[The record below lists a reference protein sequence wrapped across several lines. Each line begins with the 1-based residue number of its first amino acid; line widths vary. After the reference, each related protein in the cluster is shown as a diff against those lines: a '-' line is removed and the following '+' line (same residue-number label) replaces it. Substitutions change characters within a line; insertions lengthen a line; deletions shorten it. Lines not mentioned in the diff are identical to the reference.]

1 MTQVGEAIA
10 ALFGM
15 DDPKKKIKKEK
26 LKIRFSLFFDG
37 TNNNRNNIA
46 AREKK
51 EIGFTPKNENE
62 KKELEAYKDN
72 GDGESSYDNG
82 RTNIAVME
90 PQVMPKQEGY
100 DHYFKIYIE
109 GQGTNNLESDDD
121 LMGKGLGIFGSGV
134 ASRAEKGVREAVLA
148 MQDYLDT
155 KPPEEFE
162 IEKIDVDVFGF
173 SRGAAAARHS
183 ISLMLEW
190 LAPDTIFPNFPLYK
204 RIRVHGYDVTKKM
217 VEVKF
222 AGVYDTVV
230 SVNASQLSYDA
241 ENKLNQRA
249 IALAT
254 KSVHLC
260 AAEEHRLDFPLHTIK
275 SALAKGKGKEL
286 YLPGVH
292 SDVGGSYNLANDLAK
307 AGSTVKIL
315 RAAGSYSSMVEKKQ
329 ALIDAGICTPDNLA
343 IEITKRGMRRKPGSL
358 QSVETPLEGKLI
370 ETRKLDEKGQGVRTT
385 DEIDM
390 VINCGTTFVLNND
403 REWLIKQGWY
413 KPNEIVTHSFGMGYL
428 QVNRRN
434 IKSAYCNI
442 PLKIMAK
449 LATENGIKFEQKLNQ
464 RANQI
469 LNKQPDLQSLEAS
482 INNYIAKMGNDKSK
496 PDDWIENAG
505 IHHNSPKYPIT
516 GIRHDHLHM
525 SARTTKVT
533 NTKFGFS
540 PRFSGLSLKRKRFY
554 YDG

>member
-1 MTQVGEAIA
+1 MTQLGEAIA
-10 ALFGM
+10 AIFGM
-15 DDPKKKIKKEK
+15 DEPKNKIKKEK

-46 AREKK
+46 AREKQ
-51 EIGFTPKNENE
+51 EIDIAPKTPED
-62 KKELEAYKDN
+62 KKELEAYKEH
-72 GDGESSYDNG
+72 GDGQSSYDNG
-82 RTNIAVME
+82 LTNIAIME
-90 PQVMPKQEGY
+90 PLVMPNQDGY
-100 DHYFKIYIE
+100 HHYFKIYIE
-109 GQGTNNLESDDD
+109 GQGTNNLQSDDD
-121 LMGKGLGIFGSGV
+121 LLGKGLGIFGSGV

-148 MQDYLDT
+148 LQEFLEK
-155 KPPEEFE
+155 KPPEKYE

-190 LAPDTIFPNFPLYK
+190 LAPDTILPNRPLHN
-204 RIRVHGYDVTKKM
+204 RIRVHGYDVEKKM

-222 AGVYDTVV
+222 AGIYDTVV
-230 SVNASQLSYDA
+230 SVNASQLSDDA
-241 ENKLNQRA
+241 ANKLNQRA
-249 IALAT
+249 VALAA

-275 SALAKGKGKEL
+275 SALSKGKGKEY

-292 SDVGGSYNLANDLAK
+292 SDVGGSYNLANNLAK
-307 AGSTVKIL
+307 AGDQIKIL
-315 RAAGSYSSMVEKKQ
+315 HAAGSYNSLVEKKQ
-329 ALIDAGICTPDNLA
+329 KLIAAGVCSANSLN
-343 IEITKRGMRRKPGSL
+343 IEITEVGMRRKPGSL

-385 DEIDM
+385 HEIDM
-390 VINCGTTFVLNND
+390 VINCGTAIVLNND
-403 REWLIKQGWY
+403 RDWLIKQGWY
-413 KPNEIVTHSFGMGYL
+413 RPSEIVTHSFGMGYL

-442 PLKIMAK
+442 PLKLMAK
-449 LATENGIKFEQKLNQ
+449 LATENGIKFEPKLNQ
-464 RANQI
+464 RAN
-469 LNKQPDLQSLEAS
+469 LLLSKEPDLQSLESS
-482 INNYIAKMGNDKSK
+482 INSYVAKMGDNKSR
-496 PDDWIENAG
+496 PEDWIDNAH
-505 IHHNSPKYPIT
+505 IHHNSSQYPIT

-525 SARTTKVT
+525 SAQTTKVT

-540 PRFSGLSLKRKRFY
+540 PRFSGLRLRRKRFY